1 MWFCAAERLTN
12 NRGRSGSGEKMGRT
26 VRIGAGSAW
35 WGDRVGPAA
44 LNAEKGNLDYLCFE
58 TMAEATISAAQ
69 VRKRRD
75 PAFPGYDTYLD
86 DRMQAVLPA
95 CLKRGTKIVTNQ
107 GWINPDGAAQR
118 ITHWL
123 RELGAKGIKVASIN
137 GSLITDRVLDLT
149 DTILENGRP
158 TRSLKDSLVSAEVY
172 LGAEPI
178 VAALKAGAQI
188 VVSGRVADPSIFMA
202 PMMYEF
208 GWDALDHM
216 KLGAGNG
223 IGHLM
228 ECGAQVTGGYFADP
242 GFKDVPDPWNFAFP
256 IAEVSPDGS
265 AVLTKVAGTGGAVNL
280 QTVKEQM
287 LYEVHD
293 PANYLTPDVVV
304 DFTTARL
311 EQIGPDRVRV
321 TNLSGK
327 PRTPTLKVSIGC
339 TEGYIGED
347 MFFYAGPGA
356 LRRAQLAKRILE
368 ERFKIVKLEAEEVRI
383 DYLGLNA
390 IHGAMTPADAPEPY
404 EIAVRVA
411 ARTKTRE
418 EAIKV
423 GREVD
428 GMAVSGIGMTG
439 KRVPHQDRS
448 REIIGV
454 WSSLVP
460 REKIVPTLSFY
471 EV

>member
-1 MWFCAAERLTN
+1 MTKSTL
-12 NRGRSGSGEKMGRT
+12 
-26 VRIGAGSAW
+26 RIGAGSAW
-35 WGDRVGPAA
+35 WGDRVEPAA
-44 LNAEKGNLDYLCFE
+44 LNAEKGDLDYLCFE

-69 VRKRRD
+69 VRARRD
-75 PAFPGYDTYLD
+75 PTFPGYDTYLD
-86 DRMQAVLPA
+86 DRMRAVLPH
-95 CLKRGTKIVTNQ
+95 CLKRGTKIISNQ
-107 GWINPDGAAQR
+107 GWINPEGAAQR
-118 ITHWL
+118 IVHWL
-123 RELGAKGIKVASIN
+123 REFGARGVKVAAVS
-137 GSLITDRVLDLT
+137 GGLITDRVLQLT
-149 DTILENGRP
+149 DRILENGQP
-158 TRSLKDSLVSAEVY
+158 TSTLQSQLVSAEVY

-178 VAALKAGAQI
+178 VDALKQGAHI
-188 VVSGRVADPSIFMA
+188 VVTGRVADPSIFMA
-202 PMMYEF
+202 PMMFEF

-216 KLGAGNG
+216 RLGAGNG
-223 IGHLM
+223 LGHLM

-242 GFKDVPDPWNFAFP
+242 GFKDVPEPWNFGFP
-256 IAEVSPDGS
+256 IAEVEPDGS

-304 DFTTARL
+304 DFTTTQL

-321 TNLSGK
+321 TNISGR
-327 PRTPTLKVSIGC
+327 PRTSTLKVSIGC
-339 TEGYIGED
+339 AEGFIGED

-356 LRRAQLAKRILE
+356 LRRAQLAKKILE
-368 ERFKIVKLEAEEVRI
+368 ERFKIVKLDAEEIRI
-383 DYLGLNA
+383 DFLGVNA
-390 IHGAMTPADAPEPY
+390 IHGEMSPKDRPEPY
-404 EIAVRVA
+404 EVAVRVA

-428 GMAVSGIGMTG
+428 GMAVSGVGMTG
-439 KRVPHQDRS
+439 KRVPHQDRT

-460 REKIVPTLSFY
+460 REKITPSLSFY
-471 EV
+471 ES

>member
-1 MWFCAAERLTN
+1 M
-12 NRGRSGSGEKMGRT
+12 SGT
-26 VRIGAGSAW
+26 IRIGAGSAW
-35 WGDRVGPAA
+35 WGDRIEPAA
-44 LNAEKGNLDYLCFE
+44 LNAERGDLDYLCFE
-58 TMAEATISAAQ
+58 TMAEATVSAAQ
-69 VRKRRD
+69 VRARRD
-75 PAFPGYDTYLD
+75 PTFPGYDTYLD
-86 DRMQAVLPA
+86 ERMRAVLPH
-95 CLKRGTKIVTNQ
+95 CLKRGTRIISNQ
-107 GWINPDGAAQR
+107 GWINPEGAAQR
-118 ITHWL
+118 VVHWL
-123 RELGAKGIKVASIN
+123 RELGARGVKVAAIS
-137 GSLITDRVLDLT
+137 GGLITDRVLELT

-158 TRSLKDSLVSAEVY
+158 TATLADSLVSAEVY

-178 VAALKAGAQI
+178 VGALAQGARI

-208 GWDALDHM
+208 AWDALDHGR
-216 KLGAGNG
+216 LGPGNG

-228 ECGAQVTGGYFADP
+228 ECGAQVTGGYFPDP
-242 GFKDVPDPWNFAFP
+242 GFKDVPEPWNLAFP
-256 IAEVSPDGS
+256 IAEVEPDGS
-265 AVLTKVAGTGGAVNL
+265 AVITKVAGSGGAVNL
-280 QTVKEQM
+280 MTVKEQL

-304 DFTTARL
+304 DFSTTRL
-311 EQIGPDRVRV
+311 EQVGPDRVRV
-321 TNLSGK
+321 TGISGK

-339 TEGYIGED
+339 AEGFIGED

-368 ERFKIVKLEAEEVRI
+368 ERFKLVNLQAEELRI
-383 DYLGLNA
+383 DFLGVNA
-390 IHGAMTPADAPEPY
+390 IHSAMSPRDRPEPY

-428 GMAVSGIGMTG
+428 GMAVSGVGMTG
-439 KRVPHQDRS
+439 KRVPHQDRT
-448 REIIGV
+448 REVIGV

-460 REKIVPTLSFY
+460 RERIVPSIAMF
-471 EV
+471 ES

>member
-1 MWFCAAERLTN
+1 MTSTL
-12 NRGRSGSGEKMGRT
+12 
-26 VRIGAGSAW
+26 RIGAGSAW
-35 WGDRVGPAA
+35 WGDRVEPAA
-44 LNAEKGNLDYLCFE
+44 LNAEKGDLDYLCFE

-69 VRKRRD
+69 VRARRD
-75 PAFPGYDTYLD
+75 PTFPGYDTYLD
-86 DRMQAVLPA
+86 DRMRAVLPH
-95 CLKRGTKIVTNQ
+95 CLKRGTKIVSNQ
-107 GWINPDGAAQR
+107 GWINPEGAAQR
-118 ITHWL
+118 IVHWL
-123 RELGAKGIKVASIN
+123 REFGARGVKVAAVS
-137 GSLITDRVLDLT
+137 GGLITDRVLQLT
-149 DTILENGRP
+149 DRILENGQP
-158 TRSLKDSLVSAEVY
+158 TSTLQSNLVSAEVY

-178 VAALKAGAQI
+178 VDALKQGAHI
-188 VVSGRVADPSIFMA
+188 VVTGRVADPSIFMA
-202 PMMYEF
+202 PMMFEF

-216 KLGAGNG
+216 RLGAGNG
-223 IGHLM
+223 LGHLM

-242 GFKDVPDPWNFAFP
+242 GFKDVPEPWNFGFP
-256 IAEVSPDGS
+256 IAEVEPDGS

-304 DFTTARL
+304 DFTTTQL
-311 EQIGPDRVRV
+311 EQLGPDRVRV
-321 TNLSGK
+321 TKISGK

-339 TEGYIGED
+339 VEGFIGED

-356 LRRAQLAKRILE
+356 LRRAQLAKKILE
-368 ERFKIVKLEAEEVRI
+368 ERFKIVKLDAEEVRI
-383 DYLGLNA
+383 DFLGVNA
-390 IHGAMTPADAPEPY
+390 IHGEMSPKNGPEPY
-404 EIAVRVA
+404 EVAVRVA

-428 GMAVSGIGMTG
+428 GMAVSGVGMTG
-439 KRVPHQDRS
+439 KRVPHQDRT

-460 REKIVPTLSFY
+460 REKITPTLSFY
-471 EV
+471 ES